1 MLVGDFPRTI
11 DLPQPDRQPEAR
23 RAVLEK
29 LLLRAAAQ
37 QCGRECDLVA
47 GGHIELCDLK
57 SAVSLLLPI
66 EERWPCLSIGGNPAH
81 SGEAGRRTSLHRQYD
96 ARVHRRYS
104 WRGPRRPSPLSSDE
118 WRWCRLL
125 TQ

>member
-11 DLPQPDRQPEAR
+11 DLAQPDRQPQAR
-23 RAVLEK
+23 RAILEK

-66 EERWPCLSIGGNPAH
+66 EERWPCRSIGGNPAH
-81 SGEAGRRTSLHRQYD
+81 SGGRRDVEHHYIVSMMREYTADIPGADLG
-96 ARVHRRYS
+96 
-104 WRGPRRPSPLSSDE
+104 GPVLYQATNGDGVV
-118 WRWCRLL
+118 C
-125 TQ
+125 